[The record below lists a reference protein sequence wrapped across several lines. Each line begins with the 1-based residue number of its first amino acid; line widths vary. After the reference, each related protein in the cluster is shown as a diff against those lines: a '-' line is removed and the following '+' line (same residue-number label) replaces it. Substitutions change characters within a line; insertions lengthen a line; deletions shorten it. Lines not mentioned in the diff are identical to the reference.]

1 MSSVVS
7 SSSERRLQRAPSLTS
22 LLILSSVL
30 VTGLGGASTAAAGK
44 CPNVQILLDRSG
56 SMTAAM
62 SSGGTRWSAATQG
75 ITKWIGLVEPLR
87 PARVGLT
94 MFPNML
100 CDSLTPVLPDYLT
113 STAITAAM
121 AATGP
126 SGSTPTATA
135 VRDIAAL
142 SALKD
147 PTRKQYIILL
157 TDGGPGCG
165 VIDTPAGTVNEITV
179 AKRATPSIGTFVVGV
194 GDGLSASEQSTLG
207 LMADAGGYP
216 DSTAARYYKGTTAA
230 ALDASMT
237 SIVMAILAENTGC
250 SDATPADMGMPPR
263 DMSMPPRDLAVPP
276 ADMSEMP
283 GPDMAMTMPD
293 MAMTML
299 DMAMTMP
306 DMAMTM
312 PDLSELPP
320 DLSMMPPRDMSGMPP
335 RDLSD
340 NMSKDMAGMPPVDL
354 AETPGM
360 DLADSAKDMAG
371 SGNSDGGVIT
381 RPVIQWI
388 APNKMEQGKT
398 GPAVIHGLGFA
409 ATATVYFEDQSHL
422 VTVTNVLVE
431 NEQVIKIAV
440 PSDLPASEYNVI
452 VKNPDGALDRLN
464 SGFTITPAATGGCAC
479 QLGASSAA
487 SATTTYLVV
496 AAAAALLLVRR
507 AQRRRHFRI

>member
-1 MSSVVS
+1 MSSAVS
-7 SSSERRLQRAPSLTS
+7 LSSERRLQRSSSLTS
-22 LLILSSVL
+22 LLFFFSVL
-30 VTGLGGASTAAAGK
+30 VSGLGGASTAAAGK

-62 SSGGTRWSAATQG
+62 SGGGTRWSAATQG
-75 ITKWIGLVEPLR
+75 ITKWVGLAEPLR
-87 PARVGLT
+87 PARIGLSI
-94 MFPNML
+94 FPNTG
-100 CDSLTPVLPDYLT
+100 CNSITPVLPEYLT
-113 STAITAAM
+113 SSAITAAM
-121 AATGP
+121 AASGP

-135 VRDIAAL
+135 VRDVAAL
-142 SALKD
+142 SDLKD

-165 VIDTPAGTVNEITV
+165 VIDTPAGTVSEITN
-179 AKRATPSIGTFVVGV
+179 ARRATPSIGTFVVGV
-194 GDGLSASEQSTLG
+194 GDGLSASEQTTLG
-207 LMADAGGYP
+207 QMADAGGYP
-216 DSTAARYYKGTTAA
+216 DSTAARYYKGTTVA

-237 SIVMAILAENTGC
+237 SIVMAILAENSGC
-250 SDATPADMGMPPR
+250 SDATPADMAMPPR

-283 GPDMAMTMPD
+283 GPDMTMP
-293 MAMTML
+293 MP

-306 DMAMTM
+306 DMAMTIA
-312 PDLSELPP
+312 DLSELPP

-340 NMSKDMAGMPPVDL
+340 SMSKDMTGMPPADL
-354 AETPGM
+354 SETPGM

-409 ATATVYFEDQSHL
+409 ATATVYFEDPSHL

-440 PSDLPASEYNVI
+440 PSDLPAAEYNVI

-464 SGFTITPAATGGCAC
+464 SGFTITPATAGGCAC

-487 SATTTYLVV
+487 PATTTYLVV
-496 AAAAALLLVRR
+496 AAAVGLLLARR
-507 AQRRRHFRI
+507 AQRRRHSCI

>member
-1 MSSVVS
+1 MLSVVS
-7 SSSERRLQRAPSLTS
+7 LSSERRLQHSPSLTS
-22 LLILSSVL
+22 RLLRAIAL
-30 VTGLGGASTAAAGK
+30 VAGLGASSTAAAGK

-56 SMTAAM
+56 SMISPM

-100 CDSLTPVLPDYLT
+100 CDSISPVLPDYLT
-113 STAITAAM
+113 SSAITVAM
-121 AATGP
+121 AASGP

-147 PTRKQYIILL
+147 PTRKQYIVLL

-179 AKRATPSIGTFVVGV
+179 ARRATPSIGTFVVGV
-194 GDGLSASEQSTLG
+194 GDGLSAADQNTLG
-207 LMADAGGYP
+207 QMADAGGYP

-230 ALDASMT
+230 ALDASMS
-237 SIVMAILAENTGC
+237 SIVMAILAENSGC

-263 DMSMPPRDLAVPP
+263 DMSMPPRDFAVPP
-276 ADMSEMP
+276 SDMSEMP
-283 GPDMAMTMPD
+283 GPDMAMP
-293 MAMTML
+293 

-306 DMAMTM
+306 DMAMSM

-340 NMSKDMAGMPPVDL
+340 NMSKDLTGMPPADL

-409 ATATVYFEDQSHL
+409 ATATVYFEDTSHL

-464 SGFTITPAATGGCAC
+464 SGFTITPAAAGGCAC
-479 QLGASSAA
+479 QLGTSSAA
-487 SATTTYLVV
+487 PTNTTYLV
-496 AAAAALLLVRR
+496 AAAAVAVLLARR
-507 AQRRRHFRI
+507 AQRRRHSCI